1 MCDAF
6 ESMMIDLKKQDNK
19 LETINK
25 KTYWEFNKK
34 TIRDFLNNTN
44 RDDIWEHIEDY
55 RDRPTQHPNIEGYKL
70 ISNILYDF
78 INKLYY

>member
-25 KTYWEFNKK
+25 KPYWEFNKK

-78 INKLYY
+78 IIELYY